1 MERDLVDGWNE
12 SYGLA
17 IADIWGLNEME
28 WRVRWMESGRFFGKW
43 ICRVN
48 GAGSVV
54 YARAS
59 LQRVIFQFLF
69 SVPPSRDCE
78 RRNFE
83 NLFFSP
89 KLSRQFFIIHL
100 QISKNLLIINRQG
113 IKSPLKTCLSPSFD
127 VIIHQ
132 RNNTLHHQA
141 TLSPLIEKNKSKN
154 SSSIETKP
162 TH

>member
-17 IADIWGLNEME
+17 DIWGLNEME
-28 WRVRWMESGRFFGKW
+28 WRVRYLDGIFGADFLVNGR

-89 KLSRQFFIIHL
+89 I
-100 QISKNLLIINRQG
+100 
-113 IKSPLKTCLSPSFD
+113 
-127 VIIHQ
+127 
-132 RNNTLHHQA
+132 
-141 TLSPLIEKNKSKN
+141 
-154 SSSIETKP
+154 SSILHNSP
-162 TH
+162 TNIQESLNYK